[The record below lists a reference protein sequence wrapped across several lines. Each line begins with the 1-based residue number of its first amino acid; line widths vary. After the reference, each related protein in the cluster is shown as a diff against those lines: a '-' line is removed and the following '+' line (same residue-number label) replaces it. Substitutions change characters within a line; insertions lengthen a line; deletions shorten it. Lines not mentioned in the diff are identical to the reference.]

1 MSVRWKTS
9 LQWLGIAF
17 VCWGFVFLGWC
28 ATHSLPPN
36 PHT

>member
-9 LQWLGIAF
+9 LQWLGLAL
-17 VCWGFVFLGWC
+17 VCWGIIFLSWC
-28 ATHSLPPN
+28 ATRLPLN